1 MYVCW
6 SAKGGVGTTVVAASL
21 ALVLSRTRASLLVDL
36 RGDAPAALGL
46 PDHPGPGVA
55 EWLGSP
61 DADAEALQ
69 RLAVPATE
77 TLQLIPRGN
86 GAVPAAEH
94 SLTQWQRL
102 ADALGRLDLAVVV
115 DAGTGAPPAPLVRV
129 ADESLLVTRP
139 CYLALRHAVA
149 LSVRPTG
156 IIVLHEPGRALQA
169 TDIERA
175 IGAPVV
181 AEVPFD
187 PVVARS
193 VDAGL
198 LASRLPRS
206 MAHPLREAV

>member
-21 ALVLSRTRASLLVDL
+21 ALVLARTRAALLVDL
-36 RGDAPAALGL
+36 RGDSPAALGL
-46 PDHPGPGVA
+46 PDHSGPGVA
-55 EWLGSP
+55 DWLGSP
-61 DADAEALQ
+61 DADADALQ
-69 RLAVPATE
+69 RLAVPATD
-77 TLQLIPRGN
+77 TLQLLPLGV
-86 GAVPAAEH
+86 APVPPTDSA
-94 SLTQWQRL
+94 LVQWQRL
-102 ADALGRLDLAVVV
+102 ADALGRLDRAVVI
-115 DAGTGAPPAPLVRV
+115 DAGTGVPPAPLVRT

-149 LSVRPTG
+149 LSARPTG

-169 TDIERA
+169 IDIERA

-181 AEVPFD
+181 AELPFD

-206 MAHPLREAV
+206 VAHPLREAV